1 MVMAA
6 IAITAGTVS
15 CNKKEAMPAAENAG
29 EKTEMTVNVD
39 CGQFTKA
46 GIVAENEKKVNNVQ
60 IFVFRRTA
68 NWTPMPAARPRAAS
82 KSAARPVKR
91 TLSPS

>member
-6 IAITAGTVS
+6 IAITAGAVS
-15 CNKKEAMPAAENAG
+15 CNKKEVMPAAENAG

-46 GIVAENEKKVNNVQ
+46 GIVAENERK
-60 IFVFRRTA
+60 
-68 NWTPMPAARPRAAS
+68 
-82 KSAARPVKR
+82 
-91 TLSPS
+91 